1 MHARECMPFFS
12 YGDFWFFWDSTQVK
26 PFKVWY
32 KTIMI
37 NKACCLIGSLMNKG
51 WSREVLRQFFWDIRF
66 DGYLFLFRANKKNT
80 HTDHYNR
87 ITRELDNGVESGRL
101 KVKKKLFL
109 SGWPLLTIFKLL
121 LEVTLQEAIIGI
133 LWANRNLTTWRR
145 MNRKNAAC

>member
-1 MHARECMPFFS
+1 MRYSFRRL
-12 YGDFWFFWDSTQVK
+12 
-26 PFKVWY
+26 
-32 KTIMI
+32 
-37 NKACCLIGSLMNKG
+37 LISVQSKQ
-51 WSREVLRQFFWDIRF
+51 E
-66 DGYLFLFRANKKNT
+66 KT

-133 LWANRNLTTWRR
+133 L
-145 MNRKNAAC
+145 